1 MLLGNNHSPKKNIRL
16 VIIGWHEVD
25 LLSLGTWM
33 PRLCCCSAVQQQSQ
47 LMLCNLATLQLCQVW
62 EGFPKDTPA
71 CRHTGVRFHTVSV
84 CVCVWGTASV
94 VLYPWPLNYCQ
105 RRISNSPRLASHPVL
120 AHASRQINF
129 ISAVK
134 LSTRRKQSEWQPLSP
149 RPAPS
154 HRPVTVQA
162 SQEGV
167 WKGDH
172 LYLWFSVIIT
182 VLLPLWEL
190 QSVGGHCRFWGVK
203 TQRAVKWHR
212 QSFGNTQGKRND
224 SLWRCPCLDRDLH
237 HKTVKTRRSIT
248 G

>member
-25 LLSLGTWM
+25 LLSPGTWM

-172 LYLWFSVIIT
+172 LYLWFSVNYIYCTPAI
-182 VLLPLWEL
+182 
-190 QSVGGHCRFWGVK
+190 VGVTKCWW
-203 TQRAVKWHR
+203 TL
-212 QSFGNTQGKRND
+212 SF
-224 SLWRCPCLDRDLH
+224 LRC
-237 HKTVKTRRSIT
+237 
-248 G
+248 